1 MLAVDRKM
9 GVMQVVCG
17 FCFFGGGWFFWPT
30 DRRQREDTDATLQ
43 REQERGALLGKYRAV
58 WSSGI
63 WKAEAKQSWLE
74 VYSVGLHLV

>member
-1 MLAVDRKM
+1 M
-9 GVMQVVCG
+9 GFVFLVVVG
-17 FCFFGGGWFFWPT
+17 FSGQQT
-30 DRRQREDTDATLQ
+30 ERRQREDTDATLQ